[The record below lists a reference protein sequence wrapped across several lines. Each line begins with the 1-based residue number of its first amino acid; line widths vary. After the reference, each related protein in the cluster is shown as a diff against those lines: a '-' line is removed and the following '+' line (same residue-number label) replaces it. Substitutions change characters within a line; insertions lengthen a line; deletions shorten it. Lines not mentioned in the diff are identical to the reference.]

1 MYQLYKYEKR
11 ALKRQRA
18 GFLKMA
24 TAPLMTETPVKLI
37 LTEYNNLSS
46 QGFDGR
52 IISQTLEHLVQNV
65 HGRGQK
71 PRVFTDYSLPELDT
85 SWRMSKVAEDL
96 KYALT
101 SDQFFS
107 SHLMAK
113 SARLLGELGYK
124 NTEILP
130 LWFQKIERVIEEQ

>member
-1 MYQLYKYEKR
+1 
-11 ALKRQRA
+11 
-18 GFLKMA
+18 MA

-65 HGRGQK
+65 NGRGQK